1 MDQYRLPVMV
11 MEKMQNSLRGLAE
24 NYDNIPL
31 NVMLSI
37 LDEVCLGLTGVE
49 EAVSHWSGKF
59 FKHGHTCVESRV
71 TYRI

>member
-1 MDQYRLPVMV
+1 MERQGNYIAIASFECVAIVMH
-11 MEKMQNSLRGLAE
+11 MATLFYCIINKNCT
-24 NYDNIPL
+24 NY
-31 NVMLSI
+31 
-37 LDEVCLGLTGVE
+37 TGVE

>member
-1 MDQYRLPVMV
+1 MKIITSTVSDFKPNF
-11 MEKMQNSLRGLAE
+11 KPK
-24 NYDNIPL
+24 D
-31 NVMLSI
+31 
-37 LDEVCLGLTGVE
+37 DEIYLHTGVE